1 MNNSETSASD
11 DVEAPSI
18 GELIELVAAYAKQ
31 QTLDPI
37 RGAGRWLAYGL
48 VAVVSLVMGV
58 VMISLG
64 ALRLLQTEV
73 FAGATT
79 WSFVPYMIVVV
90 LCAAVTAYAVSRI
103 NRDSLHRGSAK

>member
-1 MNNSETSASD
+1 M
-11 DVEAPSI
+11 EAPSF
-18 GELIELVAAYAKQ
+18 GELVELVTSYAKQ

-48 VAVVSLVMGV
+48 LAVVSLVLGV
-58 VMISLG
+58 VLISVG

-79 WSFVPYMIVVV
+79 WSFVPYAIVIV
-90 LCAAVTAYAVSRI
+90 LCAAVAAYSVSRI
-103 NRDSLHRGSAK
+103 NRDSLRQGSAR

>member
-1 MNNSETSASD
+1 MSSSI
-11 DVEAPSI
+11 EAPSV
-18 GELIELVAAYAKQ
+18 GELVELVVSYAKQ
-31 QTLDPI
+31 QTLEPI

-48 VAVVSLVMGV
+48 LAVISLVFGT

-64 ALRLLQTEV
+64 TLRLLQTEV

-90 LCAAVTAYAVSRI
+90 MCGVAVAYTVSRI
-103 NRDSLHRGSAK
+103 NRDSLHQGSAR

>member
-1 MNNSETSASD
+1 MKNKGTPITNG
-11 DVEAPSI
+11 VEAPSF
-18 GELIELVAAYAKQ
+18 GELVELVTSYAKQ

-48 VAVVSLVMGV
+48 LAVVSLVLGV
-58 VMISLG
+58 VLISVG

-79 WSFVPYMIVVV
+79 WSFVPYAIVIV
-90 LCAAVTAYAVSRI
+90 LCAAVAAYSVSRI
-103 NRDSLHRGSAK
+103 NRDSLRQGSAR

>member
-1 MNNSETSASD
+1 M
-11 DVEAPSI
+11 EAPSF
-18 GELIELVAAYAKQ
+18 GELVELVTSYAKQ

-48 VAVVSLVMGV
+48 LAVVSLILGV
-58 VMISLG
+58 VLISVG

-79 WSFVPYMIVVV
+79 WSFVPYAIVIV
-90 LCAAVTAYAVSRI
+90 LCAAVATYSVSRI
-103 NRDSLHRGSAK
+103 NRDSLRQGSVR

>member
-1 MNNSETSASD
+1 MNNSETPASD

-18 GELIELVAAYAKQ
+18 GEVIELVAAYARQ
-31 QTLDPI
+31 QTLEPI

-48 VAVVSLVMGV
+48 AAVMSLVMGI

-90 LCAAVTAYAVSRI
+90 LCAAITAYVVSRI
-103 NRDSLHRGSAK
+103 NRDTLHHGSAR

>member
-11 DVEAPSI
+11 DVEVPSI
-18 GELIELVAAYAKQ
+18 GELVELVAAYARQ
-31 QTLDPI
+31 QTLEPI

-48 VAVVSLVMGV
+48 LAVISLVFGT

-64 ALRLLQTEV
+64 TLRLLQTEV

-90 LCAAVTAYAVSRI
+90 MCGVAVAYTVSRI
-103 NRDSLHRGSAK
+103 NRDSLHQGSAR

>member
-1 MNNSETSASD
+1 MKHRRKSLSSG
-11 DVEAPSI
+11 VEAPSV
-18 GELIELVAAYAKQ
+18 GELVELVASYARQ
-31 QTLDPI
+31 QTLEPI

-48 VAVVSLVMGV
+48 LAVMSLVFGV

-64 ALRLLQTEV
+64 TLRLLQTEV

-90 LCAAVTAYAVSRI
+90 MCGVAVAYTVSRI
-103 NRDSLHRGSAK
+103 NRDSLHQGSAR

>member
-1 MNNSETSASD
+1 MKQRRNSLSSSI
-11 DVEAPSI
+11 EAPSV
-18 GELIELVAAYAKQ
+18 GEPVELVVSYAKQ
-31 QTLDPI
+31 QTLEPI

-48 VAVVSLVMGV
+48 LAVISLVFGT

-64 ALRLLQTEV
+64 TLRLLQTEV

-90 LCAAVTAYAVSRI
+90 MCGAVVAYTVSRI
-103 NRDSLHRGSAK
+103 NRDSLHQGSAR